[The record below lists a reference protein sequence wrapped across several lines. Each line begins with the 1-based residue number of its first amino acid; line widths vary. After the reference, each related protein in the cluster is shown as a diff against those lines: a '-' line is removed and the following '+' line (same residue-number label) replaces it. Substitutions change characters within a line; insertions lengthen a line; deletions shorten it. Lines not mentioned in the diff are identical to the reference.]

1 MQGLPKRFHRPGVG
15 AGNVEPGAGSAARL
29 GADDPGVD
37 ERRAG
42 GLDLGP
48 TDSRPAPPR
57 HPARPERP
65 ILMAPRHMPRRR
77 AAGSLQ
83 SRIALL
89 HAVTHIELNAIDLA
103 WDIIARFTAED
114 LPRAFYDDWV
124 GVAAEEA
131 AHFSLLSRRLA
142 ALGAAY
148 GDLPAHG
155 GLWEAAENTADD
167 LAARLAVVE
176 ETGGKN
182 LAAKRRQLRLYM
194 KPFFGTQ
201 LLDTITTFTVDR
213 YKKLRSDAG
222 ATNGTINRELATL
235 SHLFNRA
242 VDWRWVKALPCRVK
256 KLDEDAGR
264 IVVLS
269 DKQADALLKAAIA
282 DQDAYC
288 WLFVAFG
295 LNTAMRH
302 SEILR
307 SRFDQLDLDH
317 NRLFIPQAKAGV
329 REQPITP
336 ELTDIL
342 RTERD
347 SADDQ
352 DGWIFPSPCPNA
364 SLTGHRDRMDKPYR
378 RAVISAGLDPTL
390 VTPHVMRHTAITN
403 LVQAGVD
410 LPTIQRISGHKTL
423 AMVLRYTHVHGT
435 HIDQAI
441 KAIGRGIPEP
451 SPNETSDTAT
461 QELHTLSK
469 RPA

>member
-1 MQGLPKRFHRPGVG
+1 MSIRFTRLDRPSIRRLK
-15 AGNVEPGAGSAARL
+15 PGAKITEHGITAARL
-29 GADDPGVD
+29 PDGNVRYTVAFMADGQRVHRVVGRESEGVTRSQCEKFIETKRTEARE
-37 ERRAG
+37 ERLSLPKGRKTHLTFEHAA
-42 GLDLGP
+42 
-48 TDSRPAPPR
+48 TDY
-57 HPARPERP
+57 
-65 ILMAPRHMPRRR
+65 
-77 AAGSLQ
+77 
-83 SRIALL
+83 
-89 HAVTHIELNAIDLA
+89 VT
-103 WDIIARFTAED
+103 RM
-114 LPRAFYDDWV
+114 
-124 GVAAEEA
+124 
-131 AHFSLLSRRLA
+131 
-142 ALGAAY
+142 
-148 GDLPAHG
+148 
-155 GLWEAAENTADD
+155 
-167 LAARLAVVE
+167 E

-201 LLDTITTFTVDR
+201 RLDTITTFTVDR
-213 YKKLRSDAG
+213 YKKRRSDAG